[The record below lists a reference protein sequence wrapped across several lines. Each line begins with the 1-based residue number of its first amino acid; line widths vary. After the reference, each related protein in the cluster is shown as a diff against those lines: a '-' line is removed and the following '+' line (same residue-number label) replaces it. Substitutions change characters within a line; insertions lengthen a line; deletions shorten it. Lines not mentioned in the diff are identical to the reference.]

1 MRIQKNVIFER
12 KVAKDKKYCEVRIH
26 CCCTGEYRGAAHSIC
41 NLNFNVLKEIL
52 IVFHNG
58 SNCDYH
64 FTIKQPAE
72 EFTGQFTC
80 SRESTENYKTFSVP
94 IEKELNMKT
103 MSCRLQFVHS
113 GFMESS

>member
-1 MRIQKNVIFER
+1 M
-12 KVAKDKKYCEVRIH
+12 
-26 CCCTGEYRGAAHSIC
+26 
-41 NLNFNVLKEIL
+41 LKEIL

-72 EFTGQFTC
+72 EFTGQFAC

-113 GFMESS
+113 GFMESSWSNLILLKEFIMLNVITNMVIKNLKCVELNTKTATDFLNT